1 MVHSVY
7 EQCAL
12 SIFGDPRIISMD
24 GGAGNGK
31 SHFIRRLLDQFIEEN
46 FQYTKAILVCG
57 ISVASMDRM
66 ANSIMKRHH
75 VGVRCKARSDVEQGK
90 MRSAAKI
97 VFTTLDVAVELL

>member
-12 SIFGDPRIISMD
+12 SMLGDPLIISID

-75 VGVRCKARSDVEQGK
+75 VGVRCKASSELKQGN
-90 MRSAAKI
+90 MRSVAKI
-97 VFTTLDVAVELL
+97 VFTTLDIAVELL